1 MNLNMLRWN
10 MMNIELVKWKTED
23 YQEFFILSKDK
34 EIWANM
40 SDDFP
45 HTLEECKQIVSFFS
59 TSEDVTECIRAI
71 KVDNRKAGCI
81 AAFFETG
88 MYCKNV
94 EISYWLNGEYRG
106 MGIMPQVIKTFTQN
120 LFTQFDKHRVWARPF
135 EFNKASQKALEK
147 SGFTY
152 EGLLKENA
160 FKNNQYMNSMMYA
173 LIRK

>member
-1 MNLNMLRWN
+1 MNLNLLRWN

-23 YQEFFILSKDK
+23 YQDFFILSKDK
-34 EIWANM
+34 KIWANM

-71 KVDNRKAGCI
+71 KVDNRKVGCI

-88 MYCKNV
+88 MYCKNA

-106 MGIMPQVIKTFTQN
+106 MGIMPQVIKHSRRNYLLN
-120 LFTQFDKHRVWARPF
+120 LINI
-135 EFNKASQKALEK
+135 EFGQD
-147 SGFTY
+147 
-152 EGLLKENA
+152 LLNLMRRLKGHW
-160 FKNNQYMNSMMYA
+160 KNRDLFMKVY
-173 LIRK
+173 

>member
-1 MNLNMLRWN
+1 
-10 MMNIELVKWKTED
+10 MNIELVKWKTED
-23 YQEFFILSKDK
+23 YQEFFTLSKDK

-71 KVDNRKAGCI
+71 KVDNRKVGCI

-88 MYCKNV
+88 MYCKNA

-106 MGIMPQVIKTFTQN
+106 MESCHK
-120 LFTQFDKHRVWARPF
+120 
-135 EFNKASQKALEK
+135 
-147 SGFTY
+147 
-152 EGLLKENA
+152 
-160 FKNNQYMNSMMYA
+160 
-173 LIRK
+173 